1 VRRALGV
8 IGVAALTVACTRGG
22 AVPSSVTLAPT
33 RSPAVTPE
41 PGPLR
46 GERLLVLMDDGNV
59 AVVDADGG
67 NVRRL
72 TEHTSDGVNVEVRH
86 PVWSPDGRSV
96 AWAELEI
103 GDQGA
108 RARIVSSEPDGSRRT
123 EFPVD
128 TGAFFLQWDPTSS
141 RIAYLGNFQGSVG
154 MGVAGR
160 APIGG
165 PIATTL
171 GVGRPFYLSWAPGG
185 LELLVHVGDE
195 TLGRLDLEGELRDIG
210 DAPGI
215 FQAPVW
221 LADGRMFYATADGDR
236 QTLVVRDG
244 GRLRELVEFEGAIE
258 FVVDPRGDRVAYRVD
273 DGDGPG
279 GVEVVDTSTARS
291 DVVTASPTFALQWSP
306 DGERLLLL
314 TPDEGGEVGSYRWLV
329 WDGEVARSVGPA
341 FVPSPAFLRDYVPFY
356 GQFAQAMTPWSP
368 DGGAFAFAGLIGDR
382 AGVWVQDLR
391 AADPTFV
398 LEGGSVVAWSPT
410 PTCRPSVDCASVL
423 SETTVFDAAGGMPF
437 FEQLVARFYEGVAGD
452 PVLRPL
458 YPDDLAPSTRHLTL
472 FLAQYWGG
480 PTTYDDE
487 RGHPRLRMRHAPF
500 AVGPAERDRW
510 LVHMREAVAT
520 MAPPEPIARTLLEY
534 FEMAAEAMRNRD

>member
-1 VRRALGV
+1 MGVRRALGL
-8 IGVAALTVACTRGG
+8 IGVAALTVACTQEGP
-22 AVPSSVTLAPT
+22 AQPSGTPAPT
-33 RSPAVTPE
+33 RSSS
-41 PGPLR
+41 PGPIR
-46 GERLLVLMDDGNV
+46 GERLLVLMDDDS
-59 AVVDADGG
+59 VVVVGADGRDR
-67 NVRRL
+67 RRL
-72 TEHTSDGVNVEVRH
+72 TANASNGVTVEVRH

-108 RARIVSSEPDGSRRT
+108 RSRIVSSEPDGSRRT

-154 MGVAGR
+154 MGVAGH
-160 APIGG
+160 APIGD
-165 PIATTL
+165 PVATTL

-195 TLGRLDLEGELRDIG
+195 TLGRLDLEGDLRDIG

-236 QTLVVRDG
+236 QTLVVREGDG
-244 GRLRELVEFEGAIE
+244 LRELVEFEGSIE
-258 FVVDPRGDRVAYRVD
+258 FVVDPRGERIAYRVD

-291 DVVTASPTFALQWSP
+291 QAVSASPTFAFQWSP

-314 TPDEGGEVGSYRWLV
+314 TPDEDGGTGAHRWLV
-329 WDGEVARSVGPA
+329 WDGEVTRPVGPA
-341 FVPSPAFLRDYVPFY
+341 FVPSPSFLRDYVPFY

-480 PTTYDDE
+480 PTTYDEE

-510 LVHMREAVAT
+510 LVHMRAAVAT
-520 MAPPEPIARTLLEY
+520 MAPPEPIERALVEY